1 MIGLIGKK
9 VGMSQVFDEN
19 GKVIPV
25 TLVQA
30 GPCTVVQ
37 KKTADKDGYVA
48 IQVGFEEIPERKV
61 SKPQLGHF
69 KKHNSKYYRH
79 LREFRLDDTLP
90 LPPPKEGIYNAGD
103 VLDVDIFKLNEEIKV
118 IGTSK
123 GKGFQGGMKRHGF
136 AGFEQTH
143 GVHESFRGPGSV
155 GQCAQPSRIFKGVK
169 MAGQMGNVRVTVRNL
184 KIIKIDKEKNLV
196 MVKGAIP
203 GCNNSIV
210 YLTK

>member
-9 VGMSQVFDEN
+9 IGMSQIFDLN

-37 KKTADKDGYVA
+37 KKTDETDGYTS
-48 IQVGFEEIPERKV
+48 IQLGFEEIAEKKV
-61 SKPQLGHF
+61 KKPQIGHF
-69 KKHNSKYYRH
+69 KKHNSKYYRY
-79 LREFRLDDTLP
+79 LREFRLR
-90 LPPPKEGIYNAGD
+90 ENEAFAQGD
-103 VLDVDIFKLNEEIKV
+103 ILDVQIFQLNEKIKV

-136 AGFEQTH
+136 SGFEQTH

-155 GQCAQPSRIFKGVK
+155 GQCAQPSRI
-169 MAGQMGNVRVTVRNL
+169 
-184 KIIKIDKEKNLV
+184 
-196 MVKGAIP
+196 
-203 GCNNSIV
+203 
-210 YLTK
+210 